1 MTGDGMAHFR
11 GLPVCGR
18 VRARV
23 DIPTMSWGFQEA
35 TQAGPTR
42 VKPIQTGCQC
52 ERQVWPILHEHAHPQ
67 ATSRPAVRR
76 LVAFPITVP
85 ADKKPTLTR
94 GSPAGFVLRGAP
106 EARRLPS
113 RPRQALRRRRWL
125 ILSVR
130 KCWTRWA
137 SRGAYGRAL
146 GSSIVGALLSAVWW
160 TW

>member
-1 MTGDGMAHFR
+1 MTGDDMPHIR
-11 GLPVCGR
+11 GFLC
-18 VRARV
+18 VRPCSCSGGY
-23 DIPTMSWGFQEA
+23 PTYELGFEEA
-35 TQAGPTR
+35 PQAGPTR
-42 VKPIQTGCQC
+42 AKPIQTRCQC
-52 ERQVWPILHEHAHPQ
+52 ERQVWPILHEHAHPHPQ

-113 RPRQALRRRRWL
+113 RPRQALSRRRWL
-125 ILSVR
+125 ILRVR
-130 KCWTRWA
+130 KCWTSWA

-146 GSSIVGALLSAVWW
+146 GSSIVGALL
-160 TW
+160 